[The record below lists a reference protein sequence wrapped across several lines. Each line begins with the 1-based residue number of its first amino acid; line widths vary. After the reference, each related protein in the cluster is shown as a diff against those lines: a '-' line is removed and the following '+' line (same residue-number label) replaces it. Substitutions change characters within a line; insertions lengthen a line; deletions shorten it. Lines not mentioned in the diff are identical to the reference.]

1 MWCAI
6 LCATPSPWAK
16 QRSSCTWSMLTSAA
30 LRLRDAPALLSC
42 PPALA
47 RRTDSLYKQLVDI
60 ESDNNDTNE
69 ARAR

>member
-1 MWCAI
+1 
-6 LCATPSPWAK
+6 
-16 QRSSCTWSMLTSAA
+16 MLTSAA
-30 LRLRDAPALLSC
+30 LRLRGAPALVSC